1 MGLLISDC
9 SSRFALLRHQLLAS
23 VARRGAARASVCGH
37 GNSVRLTSVE
47 GSFPD
52 LVLKASVECRD
63 VLIEISIELR

>member
-23 VARRGAARASVCGH
+23 VARRAAWCGQSQR

-63 VLIEISIELR
+63 V